1 MEQGKDVSNLAEMVF
16 DIMTEGYKE
25 KVDASKDLKDYLNE
39 KTKLDLLHIYLLYG
53 YAESNEYIEEEIVE
67 LQRKKKGE
75 VIDKIIAFLD
85 SKIQLIL
92 GFFNEKRMSD
102 LKEIAKMDG
111 IFTFG
116 KHDGNDIS
124 FDIIK
129 ILRQIG
135 FIFCKKDKKEVIIH
149 MPKYI
154 RDIINNINES
164 IQLDNY
170 DEIISYSKGI
180 ANTYGAIHLKD
191 AYDIIK
197 NDVQIPFEKY
207 DSIIKFVSL
216 LELEPIYYS
225 FEYQYLCNFNVRD
238 ENIKKIVE
246 SCEDIDVYNREMYE
260 NIGNDKYLMNLKEY
274 KEFRNFLKEYYWFD
288 INEDELLRGE
298 IVNDYIDS
306 AQFDKNKAIRNVKE
320 ALDRYFDI
328 NESQKIE
335 IINYIDRIRKKMPI
349 WKQGGRIDNIIQFP
363 KVGRNEPCPC
373 RIR

>member
-320 ALDRYFDI
+320 ALERYFDI
-328 NESQKIE
+328 NESEKIE
-335 IINYIDRIRKKMPI
+335 IINYIDKIRKRMPI
-349 WKQGGRIDNIIQFP
+349 WKQGGSIDNIIQFP

>member
-1 MEQGKDVSNLAEMVF
+1 MEQGKDVSDLAEMVF
-16 DIMTEGYKE
+16 DIMTEEYKE
-25 KVDASKDLKDYLNE
+25 KVDTNKDLKDYLNE
-39 KTKLDLLHIYLLYG
+39 KTKQDLLSIYLLYG
-53 YAESNEYIEEEIVE
+53 YAENNEYIVEEIVE

-129 ILRQIG
+129 ILRQLG

-197 NDVQIPFEKY
+197 NDVLISFEKY
-207 DSIIKFVSL
+207 DCIIKFVCL

-225 FEYQYLCNFNVRD
+225 FGYQCLCDFNIHD
-238 ENIKKIVE
+238 
-246 SCEDIDVYNREMYE
+246 EDIIKIFESREDIIVYNREMYE
-260 NIGNDKYLMNLKEY
+260 DIGNDKYLMDLKEY

-298 IVNDYIDS
+298 IVDDYIDS
-306 AQFDKNKAIRNVKE
+306 AQFDEKEAINNVKE
-320 ALDRYFDI
+320 ALDRYFDN
-328 NESQKIE
+328 NEFQKIE
-335 IINYIDRIRKKMPI
+335 IIKYIDKIRKRMPI
-349 WKQGGRIDNIIQFP
+349 WKQGGRIDNTIQFP

>member
-1 MEQGKDVSNLAEMVF
+1 MEQGKDVSDLAEMVF
-16 DIMTEGYKE
+16 DIMTEEYKE
-25 KVDASKDLKDYLNE
+25 KVDTNKDLKDYLNE
-39 KTKLDLLHIYLLYG
+39 KTKQDLLSIYLLYG
-53 YAESNEYIEEEIVE
+53 YAENNEYIVEEIVE

-129 ILRQIG
+129 ILRQLG

-197 NDVQIPFEKY
+197 NDVLISFEKY
-207 DSIIKFVSL
+207 DCIIKFVCL

-225 FEYQYLCNFNVRD
+225 FGYQCLCDFNIHD
-238 ENIKKIVE
+238 
-246 SCEDIDVYNREMYE
+246 EDIIKIFESREDIIVYNREMYE
-260 NIGNDKYLMNLKEY
+260 DIGNDKYLMDLKEY

-298 IVNDYIDS
+298 IVDDYIDS
-306 AQFDKNKAIRNVKE
+306 AQFDEKEAINNVKE

-328 NESQKIE
+328 NEFQKIE
-335 IINYIDRIRKKMPI
+335 IIKYIDKIRKRMPI
-349 WKQGGRIDNIIQFP
+349 WKQGGRIDNTIQFP

>member
-1 MEQGKDVSNLAEMVF
+1 MEQGKDVSDLAEMVF
-16 DIMTEGYKE
+16 DIMTEEYKE
-25 KVDASKDLKDYLNE
+25 KVDTNKDLKDYLNE
-39 KTKLDLLHIYLLYG
+39 KTKQDLLSIYLLYG
-53 YAESNEYIEEEIVE
+53 YAENNEYIVEEIVE

-129 ILRQIG
+129 ILRQLG

-164 IQLDNY
+164 IQLYNY

-197 NDVQIPFEKY
+197 NDVLISFEKY
-207 DSIIKFVSL
+207 DCIIKFVCL

-225 FEYQYLCNFNVRD
+225 FGYQCLCDFNIHD
-238 ENIKKIVE
+238 
-246 SCEDIDVYNREMYE
+246 EDIIKIFESREDIIVYNREMYE
-260 NIGNDKYLMNLKEY
+260 DIGNDKYLMDLKEY

-298 IVNDYIDS
+298 IVDDYIDS
-306 AQFDKNKAIRNVKE
+306 AQFDEKEAINNVKE
-320 ALDRYFDI
+320 ALDRYFDN
-328 NESQKIE
+328 NEFQKIE
-335 IINYIDRIRKKMPI
+335 IIKYIDKIRKRMPI
-349 WKQGGRIDNIIQFP
+349 WKQGGRIDNTIQFP

>member
-1 MEQGKDVSNLAEMVF
+1 MEQGKDVSDLAEMVF

-25 KVDASKDLKDYLNE
+25 KVDTNKDLKDYLNE
-39 KTKLDLLHIYLLYG
+39 KTKLDLLHIFLLYG

-67 LQRKKKGE
+67 LQKKKKGE
-75 VIDKIIAFLD
+75 IIDRIITFLD

-129 ILRQIG
+129 ILRQLG

-274 KEFRNFLKEYYWFD
+274 KEFRNFLKEYYCFD

-298 IVNDYIDS
+298 IVDDYIDS
-306 AQFDKNKAIRNVKE
+306 AQFDENKAIRNVKE

>member
-1 MEQGKDVSNLAEMVF
+1 MEQGKDVNDLAQMVF
-16 DIMTEGYKE
+16 DIMTEEYKE
-25 KVDASKDLKDYLNE
+25 KVDTNKDLKDYLNE
-39 KTKLDLLHIYLLYG
+39 KTKQDLLSIYLLYG
-53 YAESNEYIEEEIVE
+53 YAENNEYIVEEIVE

-129 ILRQIG
+129 ILRRLG

-197 NDVQIPFEKY
+197 NDVLISFEKY
-207 DSIIKFVSL
+207 DCIIKFVCL

-225 FEYQYLCNFNVRD
+225 FGYQCLCDFNIHD
-238 ENIKKIVE
+238 
-246 SCEDIDVYNREMYE
+246 EDIIKIFESREDIIVYNREMYE
-260 NIGNDKYLMNLKEY
+260 DIGNDKYLMDLKEY

-298 IVNDYIDS
+298 IVDDYIDS
-306 AQFDKNKAIRNVKE
+306 AQFDEKEAINNVKE

-328 NESQKIE
+328 NEFQKIE
-335 IINYIDRIRKKMPI
+335 IIKYIDKIRKRMPI
-349 WKQGGRIDNIIQFP
+349 WKQGGRIDNTIQFP